1 MMTFHPLSSP
11 QKQSGTVLLLSLIM
25 VLVLS
30 ISAVAMFN
38 VNSVNQQIIRNQ
50 INTMEAEELANEV
63 IESLLNGLGEFETAA
78 DEQLKGLT
86 YEIIDDRYNRD
97 DLEVAVLNIR
107 CTYSHVIKGYSLTAE
122 SVPETNY
129 FEFDIEVSSPI
140 TGAAVRMTQGV
151 RFNSPAGLCP

>member
-1 MMTFHPLSSP
+1 MRLQPSTILK
-11 QKQSGTVLLLSLIM
+11 KQSGTVLLLSLVM

-38 VNSVNQQIIRNQ
+38 VNSVNQKIILNQ

-63 IESLLNGLGEFETAA
+63 IENLLNSLDEFETAA
-78 DEQLKGLT
+78 NEQLKGRTHQIL
-86 YEIIDDRYNRD
+86 DDRYNRD
-97 DLEVAVLNIR
+97 NLEVAVLNIR
-107 CTYSHVIKGYSLTAE
+107 CTYSHIIKGYSLTA
-122 SVPETNY
+122 STVPETNY